1 MKADENKAN
10 SLKSTE
16 LKQVHSELLALRQR
30 VIALI
35 INDDDENP
43 GNSIDVTTA
52 HFKSPFFL
60 N

>member
-1 MKADENKAN
+1 MQDENKAN
-10 SLKSTE
+10 SQKNTE

-35 INDDDENP
+35 INDDDEP
-43 GNSIDVTTA
+43 LSNSNNFTPA
-52 HFKSPFFL
+52 HFKSLFFL